1 MAIGSHWKKNFF
13 RPRQT
18 LLRTPILT
26 VLHHRLKFFCMRGV
40 RSLGGKGPITGI
52 SINVGRESPVFLL
65 ECHMNRKSLS
75 AYLLLVFMA
84 CSGIGCTYNKNYDNG
99 DYGGLS
105 DALGSLWPGYSVP
118 AAQVQAPV
126 YNPGYN
132 TGYQTGYNQSGRW
145 GGTEVIN
152 GRYFPSCSNG
162 NWGPNCSGRLGSS
175 NTGYRTG
182 QNNGRYFPSCSNGNW
197 GPNCSGRLGS
207 SNPGYNRPTNNR
219 PTYNHTGYHNGR
231 YYPSCVGGRGRN
243 CNGR

>member
-1 MAIGSHWKKNFF
+1 
-13 RPRQT
+13 
-18 LLRTPILT
+18 
-26 VLHHRLKFFCMRGV
+26 
-40 RSLGGKGPITGI
+40 
-52 SINVGRESPVFLL
+52 
-65 ECHMNRKSLS
+65 MNRKSLS
-75 AYLLLVFMA
+75 ACLLLVFMA